1 MSETWSTKWGARRV
15 RHEPPT
21 LAEAL
26 IAAQCFAEDG
36 ANQIEIAASLMG
48 VELAVVEV
56 EAAKLAAEQRTR
68 TLITAPTRRGAR
80 TVVVERKA
88 SRRFTSREQQAATSR
103 GVRAR

>member
-1 MSETWSTKWGARRV
+1 MSETWSTKWGTRRV

-26 IAAQCFAEDG
+26 VAAQCFADDD
-36 ANQIEIAASLMG
+36 AHRIEIAASLMG
-48 VELAVVEV
+48 VELAVA
-56 EAAKLAAEQRTR
+56 EAEATKLAAEQRTR

-88 SRRFTSREQQAATSR
+88 SRRFLPRDQITATPR
-103 GVRAR
+103 GLRAR